1 MSWGAVAGAAI
12 GVVGS
17 AMSDK
22 GGGGGGGA
30 SQTSSSEPW
39 MMAQP
44 WMLQNIAQGQALQ
57 TQYQNQP
64 FSPEQQAAIRN
75 QYGQS
80 DYMRSLVPSLLGQIG
95 QQQVGFDRN
104 NPNARPAAWD
114 WSGLLGNGAPN
125 LNQSSLL
132 SPPATATAPKQE
144 DKKPEDN
151 KQFTQLDGHWWTPD
165 GAGAQMGSYG
175 TFKFGEPVDPKN
187 AQQMQDLRM
196 YYTMGGRDPFGQYS
210 GLLPDIRSQYT
221 QFAAGGV

>member
-1 MSWGAVAGAAI
+1 MPWGAAVGAVVG
-12 GVVGS
+12 GVVNG
-17 AMSDK
+17 AMSKDK
-22 GGGGGGGA
+22 GGGGGGG
-30 SQTSSSEPW
+30 QSSSTEPW
-39 MMAQP
+39 AMAQP
-44 WMLQNIAQGQALQ
+44 WMLQNIAAGQALQ

-95 QQQVGFDRN
+95 QQQVGFDRS

-125 LNQSSLL
+125 LNQTSLL
-132 SPPATATAPKQE
+132 SPPQTAATPKQE
-144 DKKPEDN
+144 DKKPEDA

-175 TFKFGEPVDPKN
+175 TFKFGDPVDPKN

-196 YYTMGGRDPFGQYS
+196 YYTLGGRDPFGRYAD
-210 GLLPDIRSQYT
+210 LMPDIRAPYS
-221 QFAAGGV
+221 APNLGGN